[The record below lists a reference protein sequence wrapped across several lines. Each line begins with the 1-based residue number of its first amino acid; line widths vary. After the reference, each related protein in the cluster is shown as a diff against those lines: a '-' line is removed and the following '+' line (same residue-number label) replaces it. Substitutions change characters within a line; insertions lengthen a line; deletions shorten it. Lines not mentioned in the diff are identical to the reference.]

1 MIHNLS
7 HYSDN
12 MSIVAQERRNQI
24 GQYLWLIL
32 MLVITSVVAGQT
44 ALKFADPSQ
53 IAWIC
58 FFSGI
63 IAIIINPRNGVYL
76 IVGLSLAG
84 DALLTPWFPFSKN
97 LSSIESLL
105 YAGRALSFS
114 PLEITIALTFAVWIL
129 RMAFVRK
136 WEIHF
141 SPLLI
146 PITSFTVFAAIG
158 IAYGFGRGG
167 DQVVGLWESRSL
179 FYLLPLTL
187 LISNL
192 IKTRTHIQ
200 ILLWAIIVSTAIDGI
215 VGSAFVAEVLK
226 FQLSGVEAIG
236 EHSMSIHFNAFFIIF
251 VGIWMFRGSYAK
263 RLTMSLLLPFVLLAF
278 VANNRRASFICL
290 ALALV
295 IVAFALYRFD
305 RKKFWL
311 IIPVVSVMAVMYII
325 IFWNAGGAI
334 GAPAKALRS
343 VIGQPDPR
351 DAASNVYRDLENIN
365 ILFTIKSSPLFGVG
379 FGQKFYILIPMPDIS
394 FFAWWQYITHN
405 SVLWIWMKMG
415 LGGFLSLL
423 IMIGMAI
430 TQGTHVLWRMPGN
443 ELGVAALLALCYTIV
458 HFTYAYVD
466 MSWDG
471 PNMVM
476 VGLMFGLIICLPS
489 IADQPEPM
497 QPKRWP
503 WQPDA
508 QPLPELR
515 VSRTNGLP
523 KPWW

>member
-1 MIHNLS
+1 
-7 HYSDN
+7 
-12 MSIVAQERRNQI
+12 MSVAVQERRNQI
-24 GQYLWLIL
+24 GQYVWL
-32 MLVITSVVAGQT
+32 MLLFAITSVVAGQT

-63 IAIIINPRNGVYL
+63 IAIILNPRNGVYL

-84 DALLTPWFPFSKN
+84 DALLTPWFPFNKN

-114 PLEITIALTFAVWIL
+114 PLEITIGLTFAVWIL
-129 RMAFVRK
+129 RMAFERK
-136 WEIHF
+136 WEIVL
-141 SPLLI
+141 SPLLV
-146 PITSFTVFAAIG
+146 PVASFTVFAIVG
-158 IAYGFGRGG
+158 IVYGFGRGG
-167 DQVVGLWESRSL
+167 DRVVGLWEVRSL
-179 FYLLPLTL
+179 FYLFPLTL
-187 LISNL
+187 MVSNL
-192 IKTRTHIQ
+192 IKTRGHVQ
-200 ILLWAIIVSTAIDGI
+200 ILLWAIILSTAMDGI
-215 VGSAFVAEVLK
+215 VGSAFVASVLK

-236 EHSMSIHFNAFFIIF
+236 EHSMSIHFTAFFIIF

-263 RLTMSLLLPFVLLAF
+263 RLTMSLLLPFVFFAF
-278 VANNRRASFICL
+278 IANNRRASFICL
-290 ALALV
+290 AIALV

-311 IIPVVSVMAVMYII
+311 IIPVVSVIAVMYIGV
-325 IFWNAGGAI
+325 FWNAGGAI
-334 GAPAKALRS
+334 GAPAKAIRS

-365 ILFTIKSSPLFGVG
+365 ILSTIKASPLFGVG
-379 FGQKFYILIPMPDIS
+379 FGQKFYIQIPMPDIS

-415 LGGFLSLL
+415 LGGFVSLL
-423 IMIGMAI
+423 MMFGMAI
-430 TQGTHVLWRMPGN
+430 AQGTQTLWRMPGN
-443 ELGVAALLALCYTIV
+443 ELGVAALLALCYTVV
-458 HFTYAYVD
+458 HFIYAYVD

-476 VGLMFGLIICLPS
+476 VGLMMGLIICLPL
-489 IADQPEPM
+489 IANQPEPV

-503 WQPDA
+503 WQLDA
-508 QPLPELR
+508 QPVPELR
-515 VSRTNGLP
+515 VSVANSNE
-523 KPWW
+523 KQISWW